1 MDLPKRKPNRL
12 LEYDYSTPNAYFIT
26 ICTKSRKNFFWTDAS
41 ANVASADEI
50 PLTAYGRIVRQAIM
64 DIPRHYPGV
73 LVDQF
78 VVMPNH
84 VHLLMQI
91 HSGHDGYP
99 ISVPTT
105 SSMINQLKGAVTK
118 KIGVSIW
125 QKGFYDHVVRGDN
138 DYQEIW
144 RYIQGNPGR
153 QTEDK
158 L

>member
-1 MDLPKRKPNRL
+1 
-12 LEYDYSTPNAYFIT
+12 
-26 ICTKSRKNFFWTDAS
+26 
-41 ANVASADEI
+41 
-50 PLTAYGRIVRQAIM
+50 
-64 DIPRHYPGV
+64 
-73 LVDQF
+73 
-78 VVMPNH
+78 
-84 VHLLMQI
+84 
-91 HSGHDGYP
+91 
-99 ISVPTT
+99 
-105 SSMINQLKGAVTK
+105 MINQLKGVVTK